1 MERTEY
7 FNDTRPTQTQLNN
20 TEDSKVNAI
29 LRRQRATA
37 QLGTV
42 LGFQTTPNAVDPTLI
57 DIGPGEGYTGG
68 MYTRLHVRGE
78 TSSERIASDTSMIVG
93 QALFDY
99 ANGAKNYVSLVVA
112 ETTDTPLTEI
122 DYPFVAY
129 DTLVHEAYTVSVIS
143 ETDWNLLT
151 LTQLRLRILIS
162 IVTANGAGVPLTA
175 AAIQQVVQPKNLP
188 MPTQPVNITGI
199 AVNNVADTTSIGSGT
214 LRWEVATRKLFWTA
228 PGDTEGIGVAI
239 PTSGSYTIYSA
250 NTTYW
255 IVVYA
260 VSASLPVTNQ
270 TDIIYIQSMY
280 GTTFPRYSAMD
291 SVHRE
296 MLGTGIPSLHNP
308 HATSLSD
315 ISGLGFDH
323 AALFH
328 ANGISLQASTLQLSG
343 YINTD
348 PLYDEVLVINLGGR
362 LNSFLIAGNTY
373 TDVHGVSS
381 GATAVVSFDTSP
393 PATGEYMIYLD
404 DAAGIQKISIGT
416 ALWTTTICLV
426 DIRNL
431 TAGAGAVIT
440 WNATAKTLTYAAPGD
455 VAGTPVYL
463 MGYDNLSGYYGYYK
477 LYSSTLTNWVIV
489 YVNGGLGGNNSTTF
503 TTGKSELI
511 NPDNSILKLCVV
523 HWDLPSETLSNIR
536 DIRQWGTSDWRDKIL
551 EEHDA
556 NGRHTKVLREPL
568 RAIVQT
574 GPTFSAYA
582 VISPAVAAGAP
593 NTAVYGLGDTAIG
606 VMGSAT
612 TIGVRGLAT
621 TVGVYGVASNT
632 AAQFSAATQVGIL
645 ALASASVA
653 GSFSAP
659 NFAVIVTASGDNA
672 INASAQN
679 YTIVATASAAHA
691 IHASAPYTALA
702 ASASVAQ
709 AIWASAPNTAI
720 EAHATTAQAINASA
734 PNYAIYA
741 TVATQNAVYARAGD
755 SYAANISA
763 PLTAMHVSASNA
775 AAYMAAQNN
784 VIYAIAAT
792 ECGLYASASK
802 SAIKAVATSQ
812 AIWCS
817 ASANAIVASGNNE
830 VIGCGAATAT
840 AFIATAPNY
849 AIVAHATSAM
859 AVSASADSYAI
870 WAQATASY
878 AIVAEAWGDCAAYF
892 GAGTAPIHLDAP
904 LVVSAGYAIESFIKI
919 NVGPLTAATWCL
931 LPLYNGV
938 AP

>member
-68 MYTRLHVRGE
+68 MYTRLNVRGE

-99 ANGAKNYVSLVVA
+99 TNGAKNYVSLVVA
-112 ETTDTPLTEI
+112 ETTDTPLAEI
-122 DYPFVAY
+122 DYPFVAH

-143 ETDWNLLT
+143 EANWNLLT
-151 LTQLRLRILIS
+151 LTQLRLRILIA

-214 LRWEVATRKLFWTA
+214 LRWEVATHKLFWTA
-228 PGDTEGIGVAI
+228 PGDTEGIGVAV

-328 ANGISLQASTLQLSG
+328 ANGISLQASAIQLSG

-373 TDVHGVSS
+373 TDIFGTSS
-381 GATAVVSFDTSP
+381 GATAVVSFDTAP

-440 WNATAKTLTYAAPGD
+440 WNATTKTLTYAAPGD

-463 MGYDNLSGYYGYYK
+463 MGYDSLPGYFGYYK

-503 TTGKSELI
+503 TTGKSELT

-536 DIRQWGTSDWRDKIL
+536 DIRQWGTSDWRDKVL

-582 VISPAVAAGAP
+582 VISPAVAGGAA
-593 NTAVYGLGDTAIG
+593 NTAVYGLGDTAVG

-621 TVGVYGVASNT
+621 TVGVYGQASNT

-645 ALASASVA
+645 AMASASVA

-659 NFAVIVTASGDNA
+659 NFAVVVTASGDNA

-691 IHASAPYTALA
+691 IHASAPNTALA

-709 AIWASAPNTAI
+709 AIWASAPNYTITAVAATQNAIRGSAVSFAIHGEASANVAFFATAANTAI
-720 EAHATTAQAINASA
+720 EAHASTAQAINASA
-734 PNYAIYA
+734 YKTAIYASAVSTGIYCAAGNIAGHFIASGVRAITASAAASAIDVAADTLAIACTASNYAI
-741 TVATQNAVYARAGD
+741 G
-755 SYAANISA
+755 
-763 PLTAMHVSASNA
+763 
-775 AAYMAAQNN
+775 
-784 VIYAIAAT
+784 VIAT
-792 ECGLYASASK
+792 ES
-802 SAIKAVATSQ
+802 
-812 AIWCS
+812 
-817 ASANAIVASGNNE
+817 AIVA
-830 VIGCGAATAT
+830 TASNSIAIYGSASVT
-840 AFIATAPNY
+840 AI
-849 AIVAHATSAM
+849 H
-859 AVSASADSYAI
+859 ASADNHALYADCWGNIGSVGTVLYAGGWECAAHFVGGHIRLDLTSYGTAGAI
-870 WAQATASY
+870 VSYLLVHNGTTEYRLALYATA
-878 AIVAEAWGDCAAYF
+878 
-892 GAGTAPIHLDAP
+892 
-904 LVVSAGYAIESFIKI
+904 
-919 NVGPLTAATWCL
+919 
-931 LPLYNGV
+931 
-938 AP
+938 